1 MSKVLEE
8 SHLNLKEVMDK
19 IENLQN
25 DTRELRTYIKE
36 NIKNKATR
44 EDPKQKDN
52 IPEKPSQTTA
62 SNDTSE
68 SNLNESIASI
78 EEFMTDIPESQ
89 ESLLLN
95 LKLPTNQL

>member
-25 DTRELRTYIKE
+25 YTRELRTYIEE
-36 NIKNKATR
+36 NIKSKAAR

-52 IPEKPSQTTA
+52 IPEKPS
-62 SNDTSE
+62 
-68 SNLNESIASI
+68 
-78 EEFMTDIPESQ
+78 
-89 ESLLLN
+89 
-95 LKLPTNQL
+95 